1 MGEDFARPNL
11 LKRPHASLV
20 GVSST
25 GAGVGG
31 ETGFLG
37 VSGTR

>member
-1 MGEDFARPNL
+1 MGEDLARPNL
-11 LKRPHASLV
+11 LKRPHASFE
-20 GVSST
+20 GVSSI

-31 ETGFLG
+31 EAGFLG